1 MALRGSIE
9 CLTKCTNQ
17 LSHQHVWLLTNVT
30 NEKANQT
37 MRPIEIETFGKSLT
51 ICRASRTALYI
62 YDCNVFLL
70 WIHFFPSLLLI
81 FKLIRR
87 PNITLP
93 LPQPKQFE
101 KKQYNLSIVIV
112 NSLFGNQRLC
122 WNDSKNII
130 ACKGNDIDLH
140 GVVFK

>member
-30 NEKANQT
+30 NEKAKQT

-62 YDCNVFLL
+62 YDYNVFLL

-101 KKQYNLSIVIV
+101 KKAIQ
-112 NSLFGNQRLC
+112 FEHC
-122 WNDSKNII
+122 D
-130 ACKGNDIDLH
+130 CKF
-140 GVVFK
+140 VVWKSTAVLKWLEKYYCL